1 MEKID
6 YLIEYLVKENEAINI
21 NELYVRFI
29 EENLYA
35 STNKDKEFSRY
46 MNHGD
51 KIEFG
56 NMKSAM
62 NMIFIYL
69 GIILNSL

>member
-1 MEKID
+1 
-6 YLIEYLVKENEAINI
+6 
-21 NELYVRFI
+21 
-29 EENLYA
+29 
-35 STNKDKEFSRY
+35 

-62 NMIFIYL
+62 NMIFIYDL
-69 GIILNSL
+69 LKDIMIITE